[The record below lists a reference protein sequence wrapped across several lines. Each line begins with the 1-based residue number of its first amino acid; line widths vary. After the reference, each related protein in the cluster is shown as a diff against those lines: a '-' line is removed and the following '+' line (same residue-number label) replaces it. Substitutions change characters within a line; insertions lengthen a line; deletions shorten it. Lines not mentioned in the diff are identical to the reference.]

1 MVGKRSGMNKGN
13 VGFIPTPDGRQNKL
27 QRLKARMRET
37 HRLKNGNGEMD
48 NVGPPRVVH
57 AVQAGIEDFE
67 LKGVTA
73 THVGISDVNGGIK
86 MVPIAL
92 AKHLERLA
100 GGLSIATLEDIHPQI
115 EDGNI
120 NVKINAK
127 GCK

>member
-1 MVGKRSGMNKGN
+1 MVGKRSGLNKGN
-13 VGFIPTPDGRQNKL
+13 TGFIPTPDGRQEQCQK
-27 QRLKARMRET
+27 LKARMQEKL
-37 HRLKNGNGEMD
+37 RLKNGNREMD

-67 LKGVTA
+67 LRGVTA